1 MSLWLSSQVSIM
13 SKGVVMKYDEEK
25 NFEETKE
32 PRFYAREL
40 LYEILLLLKECFVAK
55 FRVCEDGISIRF
67 LNGQRAFLA
76 VWFTEP

>member
-1 MSLWLSSQVSIM
+1 
-13 SKGVVMKYDEEK
+13 MKYDEEK

-32 PRFYAREL
+32 PRFYAR
-40 LYEILLLLKECFVAK
+40 A
-55 FRVCEDGISIRF
+55 IRF